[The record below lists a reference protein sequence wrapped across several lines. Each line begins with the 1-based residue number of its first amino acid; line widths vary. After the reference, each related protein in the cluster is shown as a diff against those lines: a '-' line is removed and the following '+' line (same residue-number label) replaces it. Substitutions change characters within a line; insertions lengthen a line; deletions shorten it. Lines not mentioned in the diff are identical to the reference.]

1 MVLDVVST
9 GFPPPPLDLMHPR
22 LLEITDYLAVVRAD
36 LVKLVD
42 GTPRGALTAPAPPGQ
57 WNGAQLIEHLGMAE
71 GSVAKL
77 LEVLFAKAMAEG
89 LQLDSETSSIVPTL
103 AKFALS
109 DRNVAKLDAPERVRP
124 SAAPDFDAAWTSLL
138 KVRGRTLAA
147 VATVDGRN
155 LTKVSA
161 PHPHPAI
168 GVLNGYQWIL
178 LIGQHEERHR
188 RQMLDL
194 LK

>member
-1 MVLDVVST
+1 
-9 GFPPPPLDLMHPR
+9 MHPR
-22 LLEITDYLAVVRAD
+22 LQDITDYLAVVRAD
-36 LVKLVD
+36 LIKLVD
-42 GTPRGALTAPAPPGQ
+42 TTPREALIAPAPTGQ
-57 WNGAQLIEHLGMAE
+57 WNGAQLIEHMGIVE

-77 LEVLFAKAMAEG
+77 LEGLFAKAMADG
-89 LQLDSETSSIVPTL
+89 LPMDTETSSIIPTL
-103 AKFALS
+103 ERFALS
-109 DRNVAKLDAPERVRP
+109 DRNVVKIDAPERLRP
-124 SAAPDFDAAWTSLL
+124 SASPDLDSVWASLL
-138 KVRGRTLAA
+138 KVRSRTLAVA
-147 VATVDGRN
+147 ATVDGRD

>member
-1 MVLDVVST
+1 
-9 GFPPPPLDLMHPR
+9 MHPR
-22 LLEITDYLAVVRAD
+22 LQDIMAYLAAVRAD
-36 LVKLVD
+36 LIKLVD
-42 GTPRGALTAPAPPGQ
+42 TTPREALIEPAPIGQ
-57 WNGAQLIEHLGMAE
+57 WNGAQLIEHLGMVE
-71 GSVAKL
+71 GSIAKL
-77 LEVLFAKAMAEG
+77 LEGLFAKALADG
-89 LQLDSETSSIVPTL
+89 LPMDTETSSMIPTL
-103 AKFALS
+103 DKFALS

-124 SAAPDFDAAWTSLL
+124 SAAPDLDAAWALL
-138 KVRGRTLAA
+138 LHVRGRTLAVA
-147 VATVDGRN
+147 ATVDGRD

>member
-1 MVLDVVST
+1 
-9 GFPPPPLDLMHPR
+9 MHPR
-22 LLEITDYLAVVRAD
+22 LQDIIAYLAAVRVD
-36 LVKLVD
+36 LIKLVD
-42 GTPRGALTAPAPPGQ
+42 TTPREALIVAAPTGQ
-57 WNGAQLIEHLGMAE
+57 WNGAQLIEHLGMVE
-71 GSVAKL
+71 GSIAKL
-77 LEVLFAKAMAEG
+77 LEGLFAKALADG
-89 LQLDSETSSIVPTL
+89 LPMDTETSSIIPTL
-103 AKFALS
+103 DKFALS
-109 DRNVAKLDAPERVRP
+109 DRNVAKIDAPERVRP
-124 SAAPDFDAAWTSLL
+124 SAAPDLDAAWASLL
-138 KVRGRTLAA
+138 RARGRTLAA
-147 VATVDGRN
+147 VATVDGRD

>member
-1 MVLDVVST
+1 
-9 GFPPPPLDLMHPR
+9 MHPR
-22 LLEITDYLAVVRAD
+22 LQDIMAYLAAVRVD
-36 LVKLVD
+36 LIKLVD
-42 GTPRGALTAPAPPGQ
+42 STPREALIAPAPIGQ
-57 WNGAQLIEHLGMAE
+57 WNGAQLIEHMGIVE

-77 LEVLFAKAMAEG
+77 LEGLFAKAMADG
-89 LQLDSETSSIVPTL
+89 LPMDTETSSIIPTL
-103 AKFALS
+103 EKFALS
-109 DRNVAKLDAPERVRP
+109 DRNVIKIDAPERLRP
-124 SAAPDFDAAWTSLL
+124 SAAPDLETVWPSLV

-147 VATVDGRN
+147 VATVDGRD

-188 RQMLDL
+188 RQMMDL